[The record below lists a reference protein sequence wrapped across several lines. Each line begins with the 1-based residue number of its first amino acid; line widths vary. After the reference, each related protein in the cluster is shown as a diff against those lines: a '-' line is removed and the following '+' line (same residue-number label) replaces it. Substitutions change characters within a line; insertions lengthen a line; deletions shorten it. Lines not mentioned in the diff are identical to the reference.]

1 MDTKV
6 TANNQ
11 RLNNGFCEK
20 KFSSMFL
27 SGTFTKAVMY
37 IMLLC
42 DSIIAGY
49 FIGKSGVAAI
59 NAITPVTGIVT
70 FFGDLVSTGVGIV
83 FTREVGAMRKKRAD
97 EIYGQGLIIS
107 ISIGIISAVTILLIQ
122 NIYFRANGITGEI
135 LENALQY
142 YRLLP
147 INAFLT
153 IVIFYLEQMVYSDGD
168 ELCNNICYVFQIGGN
183 IILSIILT
191 KYMGMTG
198 IILGSVIGNA
208 LGILVCFWHY
218 FRKCNT
224 LHFVWHLTFRDFL
237 LTSRYSIVDSS
248 VYLCWGLMDYI
259 IIGVVSRNYGN
270 TGLITLAVVVS
281 LIEFSVVMD
290 GVGMA
295 MQPLIGTYFGE
306 KNHQLIKRVMRAGL
320 KAAVIEGLVATTLIC
335 IFAKQFCGLFGI
347 SGGEALGPSITAVRI
362 VSLGFVFCS
371 VISLTTSYYM
381 LIDRIGM
388 SVCIS
393 CFQNGLLYILLPIA
407 GSFVFGINGMWA
419 GFAIA
424 PVLTL
429 VGTLFFVYL
438 RFGKENFPFLLGDL
452 DTEIEVIDDVLTTEN
467 TAVLSKRVEDSLVSQ
482 GYSKKDASRAALFVE
497 EIGLTI
503 LEQNKLSKKDILI
516 EISLFYEPD
525 SVLIIQRDSG
535 KLFDITDPDLQ
546 VGGLSGFILSGL
558 MNAHKDEKAYL
569 VTTGYNRNMIRFHI
583 VSSENRGCN
592 SGMGV
597 MKA

>member
-1 MDTKV
+1 MIINKRMNSEVRTI
-6 TANNQ
+6 ANKFS
-11 RLNNGFCEK
+11 NGFCEQ
-20 KFSSMFL
+20 KFRSMFL

-37 IMLLC
+37 VMLLC

-49 FIGKSGVAAI
+49 FIGESGVAAI

-107 ISIGIISAVTILLIQ
+107 ISIGLISALTIIFIQ
-122 NIYFRANGITGEI
+122 DIYFSANGITGEI
-135 LENALQY
+135 LEQALKY
-142 YRLLP
+142 YRLVP

-168 ELCNNICYVFQIGGN
+168 ELCNNICYAFQIGGN
-183 IILSIILT
+183 IVLSVILT
-191 KYMGMTG
+191 KFFGMTG
-198 IILGSVIGNA
+198 IILGSVIGNG
-208 LGILVCFWHY
+208 LGILVCCWHY
-218 FRKCNT
+218 FRKGNT
-224 LHFVWHLTFRDFL
+224 LRFVWHLSFKDFL

-248 VYLCWGLMDYI
+248 VYLCWALMDYVM
-259 IIGVVSRNYGN
+259 IGFVSRNYGD

-306 KNHQLIKRVMRAGL
+306 KNHQLIKRVMKAGI
-320 KAAVIEGLVATTLIC
+320 KAALMEGVMATTLIC

-347 SGGEALGPSITAVRI
+347 TDGAALAPSISAIRI
-362 VSLGFVFCS
+362 VSLGFTFCS
-371 VISLTTSYYM
+371 AVSLTTSYYM

-393 CFQNGLLYILLPIA
+393 CIQNGLLYILLPVT
-407 GSFVFGINGMWA
+407 GSLLLGINGMWA
-419 GFAIA
+419 GFALA
-424 PVLTL
+424 PMLTL
-429 VGTLFFVYL
+429 AGALLFVYL
-438 RFGKENFPFLLGDL
+438 RFGKDNFPFLLGEMDS
-452 DTEIEVIDDVLTTEN
+452 DIVVMDDALTVESVVT
-467 TAVLSKRVEDSLVSQ
+467 LSKSVGESLVSHHF
-482 GYSKKDASRAALFVE
+482 SNTEANHAALFVE

-503 LEQNKLSKKDILI
+503 LEKNKQVKKPICI
-516 EISLFYEPD
+516 ELSLFFEAD

-535 KLFDITDPDLQ
+535 ELFDLTDPDLEIK
-546 VGGLSGFILSGL
+546 GLSGFVLSGL
-558 MNAHKDEKAYL
+558 MEAHKEEKAYL
-569 VTTGYNRNMIRFHI
+569 VTTGYNRNVIRFLRS
-583 VSSENRGCN
+583 VQ
-592 SGMGV
+592 
-597 MKA
+597 